1 MGVAGSDA
9 AIEAADIALM
19 ADDLSRLPWL
29 LRHSRRMLSI
39 IRTNIVLSLAVK
51 AVFVVLT
58 LVGHAS
64 LWTAIAADMGISLLV
79 IFNALR
85 LLASQDAP
93 TEAAVSCPG
102 WHAVG
107 PH

>member
-39 IRTNIVLSLAVK
+39 LRTNIVLSLALK

-58 LVGHAS
+58 LSGHAS
-64 LWTAIAADMGISLLV
+64 LWTAIAADMGVSLPV
-79 IFNALR
+79 NFNALR
-85 LLASQDAP
+85 LLA
-93 TEAAVSCPG
+93 
-102 WHAVG
+102 
-107 PH
+107 